1 MDILSSKNKLIV
13 EATVLRVK
21 ISTLDI
27 LRQIIIDSSRKHNSN
42 SRYYMSNLGMTKRHR
57 WFIFQKFGGC
67 LLSNEIS
74 DNLRDQIKANHVCKY
89 DAL

>member
-1 MDILSSKNKLIV
+1 MSS
-13 EATVLRVK
+13 
-21 ISTLDI
+21 
-27 LRQIIIDSSRKHNSN
+27 
-42 SRYYMSNLGMTKRHR
+42 LGMMKILNGFT
-57 WFIFQKFGGC
+57 FQKFGGC